1 MISSF
6 NPFIFVNQDIS
17 IDGGQT
23 EIPEN
28 EPSFIIGALQTTDED
43 EGDTFTYHVISHW
56 ELFRIRGNKLEVASP
71 LDYEEKSQYRVTIKS
86 TDNGGLSFS
95 KSFIFKVLNLNEKP
109 NNISLNPK
117 EVRYFAKNEFF
128 VLKLYM
134 YTMKWL
140 NLGSGVFKGSNI
152 LPLFNTFSNKYIET
166 W

>member
-1 MISSF
+1 M
-6 NPFIFVNQDIS
+6 
-17 IDGGQT
+17 
-23 EIPEN
+23 
-28 EPSFIIGALQTTDED
+28 
-43 EGDTFTYHVISHW
+43 
-56 ELFRIRGNKLEVASP
+56 EVASP
-71 LDYEEKSQYRVTIKS
+71 LDYEEKSQYSVTIKS

-140 NLGSGVFKGSNI
+140 NLGSDVLREVLSFHFLTLSHMNI
-152 LPLFNTFSNKYIET
+152 KKLGNKQLKILSCQQDFLIKEFYCNHIYAEILLKEEVL
-166 W
+166 

>member
-1 MISSF
+1 MSSRF
-6 NPFIFVNQDIS
+6 NTFIFVNQDIS

-23 EIPEN
+23 KIPEN

-56 ELFRIRGNKLEVASP
+56 ELFRIRGNKLEVGSP
-71 LDYEEKSQYRVTIKS
+71 LDYEEKSQYSVIIKS

-117 EVRYFAKNEFF
+117 EVRYFNTKNEFI
-128 VLKLYM
+128 V
-134 YTMKWL
+134 L
-140 NLGSGVFKGSNI
+140 NLEFMN
-152 LPLFNTFSNKYIET
+152 
-166 W
+166 